1 VFSTA
6 SFSATA
12 VAMTTRRAS
21 RFGKRVKD
29 CCSQF
34 AASRRPRESRTGLR
48 YQEHQA
54 GDPTPR
60 AARGS
65 AATRPVLPTNMAL
78 PGQVREAKNAV
89 SGSSRRP
96 ADPRPELEVRTSRFA
111 SKIMKERAI
120 V

>member
-1 VFSTA
+1 LASASKTA
-6 SFSATA
+6 AANSLHH
-12 VAMTTRRAS
+12 VVPGNPGRA
-21 RFGKRVKD
+21 
-29 CCSQF
+29 F
-34 AASRRPRESRTGLR
+34 AIKSIKPAIQLLAP
-48 YQEHQA
+48 
-54 GDPTPR
+54 
-60 AARGS
+60 RGS